1 MMVTISNAALTS
13 LLALALAAPSAP
25 QKPAQGPP
33 VPPEPPQAPAAAQG
47 IQVGKSVGMLYP
59 DMELPTVRR
68 DRTVRLSSL
77 RGKPTLVVEFAAGCE
92 GSRRYLEG
100 WHEASEPL
108 RKEEKL
114 QIVGIAEEQHPDRTA
129 LYAQWKG
136 WRWTILWDPLDVAV
150 VLITP
155 HVYLLD
161 AHGIVRAVD
170 PDPKRLAELIAN
182 EYPKPADLPEMQV
195 ALVQAL
201 LEEDSDD
208 SEEATAREE
217 HLRAYAKLLW
227 GKSEDIDA
235 AIDVLAAEAGA
246 GQAKP
251 AQLFR
256 LGVAYRLRC
265 DSTRARPGD
274 FQAALDAWK
283 AAVRQEPNVQVW
295 RRRLLQYGPREGKP
309 FVFYDWVPQ
318 ARAAIR
324 AREEKPIALSVPP
337 SGAETATGTDRFEVV
352 ESDPKEPDP
361 DGKVERDDAGL
372 VTVDTAVTFKPPRTR
387 VLRPDHSARLH
398 IALTPS
404 AERGA
409 RWCDPGRPLE
419 VWLQL
424 PEGWRADRRLLTAA
438 SDDPPSPSGARW
450 VDVEICPPQA
460 IATSQSGGRGVLAGY
475 ALFEVCTGEDG
486 EPVRRRVEFEISVEV
501 PSMYQ

>member
-1 MMVTISNAALTS
+1 MMVTISNA
-13 LLALALAAPSAP
+13 LLALGLAIAAA

-47 IQVGKSVGMLYP
+47 TRVGKVVGMLYP
-59 DMELPTVRR
+59 DMELPTVGR

-100 WHEASEPL
+100 WHEPSEAL
-108 RKEEKL
+108 RKEGKL
-114 QIVGIAEEQHPDRTA
+114 QIVGIAQEQHPERAA

-150 VLITP
+150 AFITP

-170 PDPKRLAELIAN
+170 PDPKRLAELLAN
-182 EYPKPADLPEMQV
+182 DYPKPSDLPEPQV
-195 ALVQAL
+195 ALTPAL
-201 LEEDSDD
+201 LEEDPED
-208 SEEATAREE
+208 SEESTAREE

-227 GKSEDIDA
+227 GKPEDIDA
-235 AIDVLAAEAGA
+235 AIDVLAADAEK
-246 GQAKP
+246 GQVKP

-256 LGVAYRLRC
+256 LGVAYRMRC
-265 DSTRARPGD
+265 DSPRARAGD
-274 FQAALDAWK
+274 FQAALDAWT
-283 AAVRQEPNVQVW
+283 AAVRGEPNVQVW

-309 FVFYDWVPQ
+309 FTFYDWVPQ
-318 ARAAIR
+318 AQEAIR
-324 AREEKPIALSVPP
+324 ARGEQPIALSVAP
-337 SGAETATGTDRFEVV
+337 SGAEAATGTSHFEVL
-352 ESDPKEPDP
+352 DAQAKEPDP
-361 DGKVERDDAGL
+361 DGKVERDDAEL
-372 VTVDTAVTFKPPRTR
+372 VSLDIAVTFKPPHTR

-409 RWCDPGRPLE
+409 RWCDSGRPLE
-419 VWLQL
+419 IWLQL
-424 PEGWRADRRLLTAA
+424 PEGWRADRRLLTVA

-450 VDVEICPPQA
+450 VDVEISPPQA
-460 IATSQSGGRGVLAGY
+460 IATSQSGGRGVLAAY
-475 ALFEVCTGEDG
+475 ALFEVCTGEDS
-486 EPVRRRVEFEISVEV
+486 EPVRRRVEFEIPVEV